1 MKPVQLHPGHYWKT
15 DDPADLD
22 FNEAGKEAPQFI
34 RCYSM
39 NDYINRGE
47 ARDVPVAWLEYL
59 AAGIFGGPRPSVT
72 ARIRWSGDSHRYGIY
87 RNLSPHGRHSIILLE
102 RHGGGMVG
110 YQFDQSY
117 AIETWEALA
126 RTLAPEMIWN
136 LCNQIA
142 ESCQASRAAER
153 SNMHR
158 AFLEGRMK
166 KRRRNHRL
174 WVDVEPPASANRSE
188 VRHGLPED

>member
-1 MKPVQLHPGHYWKT
+1 MTPVQDHPGHYWRT
-15 DDPADLD
+15 NDPANLD
-22 FNEAGKEAPQFI
+22 FNGAGEEAPQFV
-34 RCYSM
+34 RCFSM

-47 ARDVPVAWLEYL
+47 ARDVPVASLEYL
-59 AAGIFGGPRPSVT
+59 AAGIFGEPRPSVT
-72 ARIRWSGDSHRYGIY
+72 APIRWSGDSHRYGIY
-87 RNLSPHGRHSIILLE
+87 RNPSTYGRHSIILLE

-110 YQFDQSY
+110 YQFDQCY

-142 ESCQASRAAER
+142 ESYHASRVAER

-174 WVDVEPPASANRSE
+174 W
-188 VRHGLPED
+188 